1 MAPFIPTCAWS
12 KKSYNIRC
20 HSFGYTKTGF
30 HTEGMVKKRC
40 NMDRLITRRTPF
52 GFWKSWDNSTI
63 HWFLISVPIFRHANI
78 SSGSWSI
85 GWISLFIG
93 KKKQQ
98 LLMLKYRIY
107 IYPCFSWLTPIG
119 PEFRWFNSQFSWL
132 HTSAPRRIEAYRS
145 VEGRS
150 PGPSVALGPGPGPPV
165 DVLRGGEECWHHAPD
180 EAKDRTLRRGKER
193 GLKMRSSHNLW
204 AKDDYMGNYD

>member
-1 MAPFIPTCAWS
+1 
-12 KKSYNIRC
+12 
-20 HSFGYTKTGF
+20 
-30 HTEGMVKKRC
+30 
-40 NMDRLITRRTPF
+40 
-52 GFWKSWDNSTI
+52 
-63 HWFLISVPIFRHANI
+63 
-78 SSGSWSI
+78 
-85 GWISLFIG
+85 
-93 KKKQQ
+93 

-107 IYPCFSWLTPIG
+107 IYPCFSWLTPHRSRISMVQFPIFLAPHFG
-119 PEFRWFNSQFSWL
+119 P
-132 HTSAPRRIEAYRS
+132 PAYRS

-150 PGPSVALGPGPGPPV
+150 PGPSVALGPGPPV